1 MRVVTFASGST
12 GNCALLSMDGVHV
25 LLDAGISCRRIRT
38 ALRLTGLD
46 LCDLSAVCITHE
58 HGDHISGLATLVKS
72 CPAPVVAP
80 RILANRLRS
89 TVPGA
94 DARLTELDPGEALRL
109 GALTLRCFPTS
120 HDVAQSVGW
129 RVDGTGESF
138 ALATDTGV
146 VTEAVREGLRGA
158 DVALIEANHDLLML
172 RTGPYPYY
180 LKKRVLSDM
189 GHLSNDS
196 CAVLAAELMA
206 SGTRHIILGHLSRTN
221 NTPELAFDTVRQ
233 VLGSAEG
240 LYVAPAF
247 ERFTLETAAEAVLC

>member
-12 GNCALLSMDGVHV
+12 GNCAVLSMGGVHI

-46 LCDLSAVCITHE
+46 LGELSAVLITHE
-58 HGDHISGLATLVKS
+58 HSDHIAGLATLVKS

-94 DARLTELDPGEALRL
+94 NARLLELDPGETASFGEL
-109 GALTLRCFPTS
+109 AVRCFPTS

-129 RVDGTGESF
+129 RVSGEGETF

-146 VTEAVREGLRGA
+146 VTDAVREGLRGA

-180 LKKRVLSDM
+180 LKKRVMSDV
-189 GHLSNDS
+189 GHLSNDR
-196 CAVLAAELMA
+196 CAELAAELME

-233 VLGSAEG
+233 VLGSADG

-247 ERFTLETAAEAVLC
+247 DRLTLETAAEAALC